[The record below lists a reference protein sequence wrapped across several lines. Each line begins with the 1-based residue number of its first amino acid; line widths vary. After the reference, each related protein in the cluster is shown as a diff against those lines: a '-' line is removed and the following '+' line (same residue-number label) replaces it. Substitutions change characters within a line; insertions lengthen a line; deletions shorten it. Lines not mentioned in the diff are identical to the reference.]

1 MQDIVYDLRQDDLA
15 REILGRV
22 DSGPY
27 VCSTFTVVHHEILN
41 IFQGPAGRR
50 SQPVDAT
57 KEDFFASIL
66 RSNEVAHADSS
77 RIRRETRV
85 SREKVSHQGP
95 YRLSCQLLTES
106 HLALDYGLSI
116 VPTKEWQD
124 NLSKRLAYGCSQKT
138 CPTDDISVPAMQKR
152 RLNNNIDKQ
161 CNWDSLY
168 KIEPAAGTNMWPFA
182 QYSRLPIYRRRYSNR
197 FRGDG
202 TAIFR

>member
-1 MQDIVYDLRQDDLA
+1 LLGAILQCPDQRVQDIVHDLRQDDLA

-22 DSGPY
+22 DTGPY
-27 VCSTFTVVHHEILN
+27 
-41 IFQGPAGRR
+41 GPAGRR

-85 SREKVSHQGP
+85 SREKVSHQ
-95 YRLSCQLLTES
+95 
-106 HLALDYGLSI
+106 DYGLSI

-138 CPTDDISVPAMQKR
+138 CPSEDISVPAMQKR
-152 RLNNNIDKQ
+152 RLNDDINKQ
-161 CNWDSLY
+161 CDWDSLY
-168 KIEPAAGTNMWPFA
+168 KIEPAAGTNM
-182 QYSRLPIYRRRYSNR
+182 
-197 FRGDG
+197 
-202 TAIFR
+202 

>member
-1 MQDIVYDLRQDDLA
+1 MSVSA
-15 REILGRV
+15 
-22 DSGPY
+22 
-27 VCSTFTVVHHEILN
+27 FTVASHDEILN

-95 YRLSCQLLTES
+95 YRLSFQLLTKS

-152 RLNNNIDKQ
+152 RLNSTEDKQ
-161 CNWDSLY
+161 SNWDSLY
-168 KIEPAAGTNMWPFA
+168 TIEPNPGINLRPFSH
-182 QYSRLPIYRRRYSNR
+182 YFRSRLS
-197 FRGDG
+197 
-202 TAIFR
+202 